1 MIAAPAD
8 EMGEKLDRL
17 CAELE
22 KHTIPLAGLFG
33 VCIFVAAIAPAGGF
47 VSMAAVASATMAGSG
62 AAVGFISEW
71 RGWVE

>member
-22 KHTIPLAGLFG
+22 KHTRSLAGLFG
-33 VCIFVAAIAPAGGF
+33 VCIFAAAIVPTGGF

-62 AAVGFISEW
+62 ATVGFVSEW